1 MKASYLFLANGFE
14 EIEALGTVDV
24 LRRANMELIT
34 VSISDSKE
42 VTGAHGV
49 TVKADRLISE
59 GIGDAEWLI
68 LPGGMP
74 GASNLAASEPL
85 RKLLLEQNA
94 KEGNIAAICASPA
107 IVLAPL
113 GIIDG
118 RDATC
123 YPGMEQ
129 MCPKAVMHD
138 APVVVSDHIVTGAGP
153 AATIRFA
160 LAMVAI
166 SRNDQTAK
174 SIGEGMLLYDKDIDF
189 YF

>member
-1 MKASYLFLANGFE
+1 
-14 EIEALGTVDV
+14 
-24 LRRANMELIT
+24 
-34 VSISDSKE
+34 
-42 VTGAHGV
+42 
-49 TVKADRLISE
+49 
-59 GIGDAEWLI
+59 
-68 LPGGMP
+68 
-74 GASNLAASEPL
+74 
-85 RKLLLEQNA
+85 
-94 KEGNIAAICASPA
+94 
-107 IVLAPL
+107 
-113 GIIDG
+113 
-118 RDATC
+118 
-123 YPGMEQ
+123 MEQ